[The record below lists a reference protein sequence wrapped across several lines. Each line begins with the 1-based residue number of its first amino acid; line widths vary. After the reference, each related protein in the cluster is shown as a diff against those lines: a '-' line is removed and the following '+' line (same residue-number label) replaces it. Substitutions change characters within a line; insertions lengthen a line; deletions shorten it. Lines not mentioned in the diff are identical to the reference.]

1 MKKRLIFYVIGNML
15 FDDFRRRRRRKIFFL
30 APQAPKIGFWG
41 WFSSDFLKE
50 NAPESA
56 GKSFAFER
64 IFRILDFPEADFPGF
79 CCFSDGVRVYLE
91 DFNGFQ
97 SILDWAKPGQGS
109 FSFAFY

>member
-1 MKKRLIFYVIGNML
+1 MIFGAAGAGKTI
-15 FDDFRRRRRRKIFFL
+15 FL
-30 APQAPKIGFWG
+30 APQAPEIGFWE

-64 IFRILDFPEADFPGF
+64 IFRVQDFPEADFPGF
-79 CCFSDGVRVYLE
+79 YCFVDGVRGYSE
-91 DFNGFQ
+91 DFNGFS

-109 FSFAFY
+109 FPFAFY